1 LPEFKRTTLEVMRQ
15 PLEDGKVTISRAAG
29 TMTFPADF
37 VLIAA
42 MNPCPCGYFGDP
54 ARECRCSPV
63 QIERYRNR
71 ISGPLLDR
79 IDLHVEAPAVAFK
92 ELSGVGHAEPS
103 SAIRGRVLAAR
114 EVQKARF
121 AGGRKTASNAR
132 MTHSQIKKF
141 CVLDETSTEMLRHA
155 MEDLHLSARAYDRI
169 LKVARTIADLGGS
182 ERIESSHI
190 GEAIQYRT
198 LDRRLWA

>member
-1 LPEFKRTTLEVMRQ
+1 
-15 PLEDGKVTISRAAG
+15 
-29 TMTFPADF
+29 
-37 VLIAA
+37 
-42 MNPCPCGYFGDP
+42 
-54 ARECRCSPV
+54 
-63 QIERYRNR
+63 
-71 ISGPLLDR
+71 
-79 IDLHVEAPAVAFK
+79 
-92 ELSGVGHAEPS
+92 
-103 SAIRGRVLAAR
+103 VLAAR